1 MHLGFGE
8 IVIVAVLAML
18 LFGPK
23 RVSDLG
29 VALGQSIRGFKKGLA
44 GEEEIKPAGT
54 TAAVATQQ
62 QNGGQPPTPPALS
75 TRAAVVARWTLC
87 RPRVGQ
93 GLVSAPGVGW
103 SAPSRFASS

>member
-8 IVIVAVLAML
+8 IAVILVAAML

-44 GEEEIKPAGT
+44 GEEEVKSAGT
-54 TAAVATQQ
+54 ASAAPAAKP
-62 QNGGQPPTPPALS
+62 GEPP
-75 TRAAVVARWTLC
+75 
-87 RPRVGQ
+87 
-93 GLVSAPGVGW
+93 SA
-103 SAPSRFASS
+103 